1 MEGATDNVQIQQ
13 GSTQEEA
20 QPTSPPVE
28 LSREEQIESLTQ
40 LLENLFDPNN
50 LVNNLYLIQKAQNNN
65 FEIPIKF
72 VYMERSV
79 KGITTDR
86 DTINEA
92 LNNASNVVV
101 LKKDGY
107 VTAVKPKQNELQR
120 KVDVKNIPLEK
131 KDSFKAYVYSIEE
144 LKDSIINLKFNP
156 SIKITS
162 IICKD
167 EASASLLFEKLT
179 SNQFEEETL
188 DCALSTESLYISAIE
203 NQNRK
208 SRNFNNSHQVN
219 QGYGM
224 NAQYNPMLGYNPYGG
239 YNPYQMA
246 GYYGMPQNN
255 FYVTNNYSNMNH
267 YYNNPAGGQNYKTGY
282 NGNASGYKKPYNPNY
297 KAGDNK
303 KPHLKRGGAKQPRD
317 KNFKYGNKAGAK
329 SSSIEVNET
338 EFPPL

>member
-1 MEGATDNVQIQQ
+1 MEGATNNVQNPQ
-13 GSTQEEA
+13 GSTQEDA
-20 QPTSPPVE
+20 QPTSQPVE
-28 LSREEQIESLTQ
+28 LTREEQIESLTQ
-40 LLENLFDPNN
+40 LLQNLFDPNN
-50 LVNNLYLIQKAQNNN
+50 LVNNLYLIQKAQNHN

-107 VTAVKPKQNELQR
+107 VTAVKPKQNDLQR

-131 KDSFKAYVYSIEE
+131 KDAFKTFVYSFEE
-144 LKDSIINLKFNP
+144 IKDSIINMKFNP
-156 SIKITS
+156 QIKITS

-167 EASASLLFEKLT
+167 EASASLLYEKLT
-179 SNQFEEETL
+179 TIKFDEEVV

-203 NQNRK
+203 TQNRK
-208 SRNFNNSHQVN
+208 SRAFPNPINPVYGVN
-219 QGYGM
+219 PQM
-224 NAQYNPMLGYNPYGG
+224 NPMFGYNPYAGF
-239 YNPYQMA
+239 PYQMA
-246 GYYGMPQNN
+246 NYYGMPQNN
-255 FYVTNNYSNMNH
+255 FYVTNNYSSMNH
-267 YYNNPAGGQNYKTGY
+267 YYNNPNGTQGYGKAGY

-297 KAGDNK
+297 KSDDK
-303 KPHLKRGGAKQPRD
+303 KPHMKRGGKQPRD
-317 KNFKYGNKAGAK
+317 KNFKHSSKPSTKA
-329 SSSIEVNET
+329 IEVNEN

>member
-1 MEGATDNVQIQQ
+1 MEGATNNVQNQQ
-13 GSTQEEA
+13 GSNQEDA

-28 LSREEQIESLTQ
+28 LSREEQIQSLTQ

-144 LKDSIINLKFNP
+144 IKDSIINLKFNP
-156 SIKITS
+156 QIKITS

-208 SRNFNNSHQVN
+208 SRGLNNN
-219 QGYGM
+219 LPINPYGM
-224 NAQYNPMLGYNPYGG
+224 NPQMNPMYGYNPYGG
-239 YNPYQMA
+239 YNPYQMS

-255 FYVTNNYSNMNH
+255 FYVTKDNYSNMNH
-267 YYNNPAGGQNYKTGY
+267 YYNNPAGGQGYAKTGY

-297 KAGDNK
+297 KSGDK
-303 KPHLKRGGAKQPRD
+303 KPHLKRGGKQPRD
-317 KNFKYGNKAGAK
+317 NKNFKYNNKGAK
-329 SSSIEVNET
+329 SSNIEVNET